1 MKFHPAERNNYTMK
15 SILKKLT
22 AFLVSIVVIFGTMPV
37 AFAGINISVEDAY
50 YECAEI
56 YPEFVQ
62 KVLDSGATE
71 AQIINLLADVQKYL
85 LGLDVEITEDN
96 FEDYM
101 IEAILQAVSKRA
113 HITVRN
119 ALVKAFPD
127 AVLDGADGIIAPE
140 FEPMVETVKAI
151 LFREVEEPTDE
162 ATEPSTEETQPT
174 EEKEPPTDKEE
185 ETQPADKETEP
196 PTEKETEK
204 PTKPSGGGPGGGGPS
219 GTGSDKF
226 NDEPDDEVEQPT
238 ENATRPIDK
247 TFTDISQAQWAEKA
261 VYALVDMGVING
273 YPDRTFKPNNPIT
286 RAEFAKIIV
295 TASGRYVE
303 KDKATYVSKFTDVLT
318 TDWHY
323 PYVSAALKFG
333 FITGRSETIFDPNSN
348 ITRADLCLIV
358 YRYIKSLNPEF
369 KAKADT
375 PVTFVDSSLV
385 PSWTQEAVTALWSNG
400 IATVR
405 DTVNNKFEPT
415 LPATRA
421 ECAQIVYNALNA
433 ALGLKK

>member
-1 MKFHPAERNNYTMK
+1 MKTIMK
-15 SILKKLT
+15 KIT
-22 AFLVSIVVIFGTMPV
+22 AILVSIAVIFTTAPV
-37 AFAGINISVEDAY
+37 AFAGINVSVEDAY
-50 YECAEI
+50 YECAEL

-62 KVLDSGATE
+62 KVLNAGATE
-71 AQIINLLADVQKYL
+71 KQIINFLGDVQDYL
-85 LGLDVEITEDN
+85 LDLDVEITESN

-113 HITVRN
+113 HITLRN
-119 ALVKAFPD
+119 ALVNAFPD
-127 AVLDGADGIIAPE
+127 AVLDGAEGIINPE
-140 FEPMVETVKAI
+140 FVPIVETIKTI
-151 LFREVEEPTDE
+151 LFREVEEEPTE
-162 ATEPSTEETQPT
+162 KETEPT
-174 EEKEPPTDKEE
+174 EEDTEAPTEEETEPPTE
-185 ETQPADKETEP
+185 KETEP

-204 PTKPSGGGPGGGGPS
+204 PTKKPVTGGGNGSGGY
-219 GTGSDKF
+219 D
-226 NDEPDDEVEQPT
+226 DDEDVVPEATEEPTAAPTQRPVE
-238 ENATRPIDK
+238 K
-247 TFTDISQAQWAEKA
+247 TFTDINQAPWAEKA

-273 YPDRTFKPNNPIT
+273 YGDRTFKPNNPIT

-303 KDKATYVSKFTDVLT
+303 KDKATYTSKFTDVLA

-323 PYVSAALKFG
+323 SYVSAALKFG

-369 KAKADT
+369 KAKANT
-375 PVTFVDSSLV
+375 PVTFVDANLV

-421 ECAQIVYNALNA
+421 ECAVIVHNALNA
-433 ALGLKK
+433 ALGLK